1 MKLNE
6 LTNAKDMITSWL
18 IQYPELRDNDAK
30 LIANIWAKTIGKERF
45 ENMSARDLL
54 QMFVDGDLPQ
64 VETIRRT
71 RQKVQ
76 EHNPFLRGKSY
87 KHRQERAGEV
97 TKGIKNI

>member
-6 LTNAKDMITSWL
+6 LANAKDLITSWL
-18 IQYPELRDNDAK
+18 IRYPELRDNDAK
-30 LIANIWAKTIGKERF
+30 LIANIWAKTIGQERF
-45 ENMSARDLL
+45 DKMSARDLL

-76 EHNPFLRGKSY
+76 EQDASLRGKSY
-87 KHRQERAGEV
+87 KGRHEQGSEI
-97 TKGIKNI
+97 TKGIHEI